1 MERDRLEA
9 DVRSIS
15 SEAAALRQQLSTE
28 VQAVQALDAEAHS
41 LQSKLAAA
49 QRLLA
54 AKVRMSYS
62 PQGGPTFLLDQDGHT
77 PVVILSA

>member
-1 MERDRLEA
+1 M
-9 DVRSIS
+9 RSIS

-62 PQGGPTFLLDQDGHT
+62 PHQGGPTFLLDQDGHT